1 MTVPASSNEDIIAA
15 IMHEKA
21 VRSASSVEPQLK
33 PNITNEEIIQN
44 HIKQTKPGRGGQK
57 IGADSR
63 LGGPKPKFLAEAFIV
78 KDPWHVPG
86 LKQAMDND
94 TKR

>member
-1 MTVPASSNEDIIAA
+1 MVSNEDIIAA
-15 IMHEKA
+15 MLHEKA
-21 VRSASSVEPQLK
+21 VMKASSVEPQLK
-33 PNITNEEIIQN
+33 PNLTDEEIIKN
-44 HIKQTKPGRGGQK
+44 HMSQTKPGRGGQK

-63 LGGPKPKFLAEAFIV
+63 LGGPKPKFLQEAFTE

-86 LKQAMDND
+86 LKQALQNE